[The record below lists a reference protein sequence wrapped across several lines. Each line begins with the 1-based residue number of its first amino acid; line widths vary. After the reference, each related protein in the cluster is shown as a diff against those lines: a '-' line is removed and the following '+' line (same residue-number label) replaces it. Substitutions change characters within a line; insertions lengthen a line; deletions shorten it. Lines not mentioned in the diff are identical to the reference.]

1 MAARTSILA
10 GRVFSIVQISTMALS
25 DEGNF
30 NPLTAEQMQAAA
42 ITEGNV
48 SIRRGSVTK
57 RETVIYLGINVK
69 NNVKA

>member
-1 MAARTSILA
+1 
-10 GRVFSIVQISTMALS
+10 
-25 DEGNF
+25 
-30 NPLTAEQMQAAA
+30 MQAAA

-69 NNVKA
+69 NNVKAQTEIVSFKEVIEGANHKYLHM